1 MFTGNLHRLWPK
13 VIQSCLYFSTDPY
26 VKVNLF
32 HRGKRVA
39 KWRSP
44 IKKHTLVPVFNEP
57 FQFDIY
63 SLETTELSMDIVVM
77 DYDRFSHDQVVGV
90 VHLGSK
96 VTDEMGRTHW
106 DEMVSTPNSAISR
119 WHSIL
124 PIKQEEIRS
133 RVQSQ

>member
-1 MFTGNLHRLWPK
+1 MYMYVCGH
-13 VIQSCLYFSTDPY
+13 FSVFDTHIYCFTDPY

-63 SLETTELSMDIVVM
+63 SLETTELSMDIIVM
-77 DYDRFSHDQVVGV
+77 DYDRFSHDQVVGIV
-90 VHLGSK
+90 RLGTT
-96 VTDEMGRTHW
+96 VLDEMGKTHW
-106 DEMVSTPNSAISR
+106 DEMLATPNSAISR
-119 WHSIL
+119 WHSIVPL
-124 PIKQEEIRS
+124 KEGEGSRS
-133 RVQSQ
+133 RIQSK

>member
-1 MFTGNLHRLWPK
+1 MLMCNIKLQCHVCVYL
-13 VIQSCLYFSTDPY
+13 SDPY

-32 HRGKRVA
+32 HGTKRVA

-57 FQFDIY
+57 FQFDIF

-96 VTDEMGRTHW
+96 VSDEMGRTHW
-106 DEMVSTPNSAISR
+106 DEMISTPNSAISR

-124 PIKQEEIRS
+124 PIKPEELRARIK
-133 RVQSQ
+133 SQ